1 MNQNKVGIITGAS
14 RGIGAQIAIN
24 LASFGIRVALI
35 ATSSAR
41 LLKIKKIIVDNK
53 GSAIVIKA
61 DISNFTEV
69 KKAFRQIIKEYGRID
84 FLINNASVISP
95 IGKISDTD
103 PYEWKKNIEVNL
115 IGGYNMIRACI
126 DFFLQQKHGVIV
138 NVSSGAAH
146 KPIYGWSAYCS
157 SKAGAAMLTQ
167 SLHYVYV
174 EA

>member
-14 RGIGAQIAIN
+14 RGMGAQIAIN

-61 DISNFTEV
+61 DIYNFTEV

-126 DFFLQQKHGVIV
+126 DFFLQQKLVLQY
-138 NVSSGAAH
+138 S
-146 KPIYGWSAYCS
+146 
-157 SKAGAAMLTQ
+157 
-167 SLHYVYV
+167 
-174 EA
+174 

>member
-24 LASFGIRVALI
+24 LASFGTSVALI

-95 IGKISDTD
+95 IGKILDTD
-103 PYEWKKNIEVNL
+103 PYEWKKNIKVNL
-115 IGGYNMIRACI
+115 IGGIILSKVGSILDFI
-126 DFFLQQKHGVIV
+126 DYEHYSIL
-138 NVSSGAAH
+138 
-146 KPIYGWSAYCS
+146 PINLIYI
-157 SKAGAAMLTQ
+157 
-167 SLHYVYV
+167 
-174 EA
+174 